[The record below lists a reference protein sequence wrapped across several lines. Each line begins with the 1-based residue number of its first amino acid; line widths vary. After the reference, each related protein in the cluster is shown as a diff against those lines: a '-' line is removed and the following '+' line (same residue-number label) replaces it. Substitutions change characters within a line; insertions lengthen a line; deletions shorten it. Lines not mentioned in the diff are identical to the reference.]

1 MGQLR
6 EVGLLGPCGKLHHR
20 AMEDGALTSCPSLGS
35 WHEVGEVEGSLV
47 GVWCPGSL
55 LGLGL
60 TGGWLAGLVPGC
72 VIREEK
78 GCIVGASK
86 DCYALTRRWLAT
98 SEDSGTLA
106 GEGPRSGW
114 EGCEAVDSGI
124 VGQTN
129 ALCWLRG
136 LLC

>member
-1 MGQLR
+1 
-6 EVGLLGPCGKLHHR
+6 
-20 AMEDGALTSCPSLGS
+20 MEDGALTSCPSLGS

-60 TGGWLAGLVPGC
+60 TGDWLAGLVPGC

-86 DCYALTRRWLAT
+86 DCYALTRRWLHQRIAGPWLGKGL
-98 SEDSGTLA
+98 ELA
-106 GEGPRSGW
+106 GKDVKPR
-114 EGCEAVDSGI
+114 
-124 VGQTN
+124 T
-129 ALCWLRG
+129 LG
-136 LLC
+136 LLAK